1 MATKSSPWR
10 DTPRKAR
17 IIFLLAVFF
26 VFASFGFATDSIDMG
41 RQPPLRFAISVVLS
55 GLFAVAYAA
64 SGVALRQ
71 KFWMALLPLLLLQA
85 LSMGLLANIFPD
97 GPRLAQLDAAQ
108 TARLGSRLAFDGSAL
123 IVAVTLGYIGFVFVS
138 ISEGRRHLRL
148 QLEKTQLESEMN
160 AAREVQR
167 VMVPQELPR
176 IVGYDLESVYR
187 PAAEVGGDFFQVI
200 PLPSGRTLVVIGDV
214 SGKGLGAAMIVSMFV
229 GILRTVTSF
238 TEEPAQIL
246 AEANRRL
253 CGRIHDGFATCLV
266 VRLEDRGRLT
276 LANAGHLPPYC
287 NGKEIAVPGSLP
299 LAMVEDAA
307 YTQSTLEMS
316 AGDVVVLLT
325 DGIAE
330 AQNEQR
336 VLLGFTRVETMLR
349 QGATAA
355 GLADA
360 AQHHG
365 QNDDMTVISVA
376 RAA

>member
-26 VFASFGFATDSIDMG
+26 VFASFGFANDSIDMG

-71 KFWMALLPLLLLQA
+71 KFWMALLPLLVVQV

-266 VRLEDRGRLT
+266 VRLEDRGRLS

-287 NGKEIAVPGSLP
+287 NGKEIALAGSLP

>member
-200 PLPSGRTLVVIGDV
+200 PLPSGRTLAVIGDV

-287 NGKEIAVPGSLP
+287 NGKEIALAGSLP

>member
-10 DTPRKAR
+10 DTPRKAK

-287 NGKEIAVPGSLP
+287 NGKEIALAGSLP

>member
-1 MATKSSPWR
+1 MTTKSSPWR
-10 DTPRKAR
+10 DTPRKAK

-187 PAAEVGGDFFQVI
+187 PAAEVGGDFFQI
-200 PLPSGRTLVVIGDV
+200 IQLPSGRTLVVIGDV

-276 LANAGHLPPYC
+276 LANAGHLPPYF
-287 NGKEIAVPGSLP
+287 NGKEIALAGSLP